1 MASLAVRTPFTIA
14 EALNRQKN
22 PMDITLFQFR
32 YPLTLSQVYQPMGN
46 FLRVVHGEP
55 GMKRSI
61 KKELL
66 RQKIADR
73 ESMLVAFSG
82 GVDSA
87 LLAALAHD
95 ILGDKS
101 SCVLI
106 DSPLMPRS
114 ARAEAEQVARDLDL
128 SLTIITVPILR
139 NEKFLKNPA
148 DRCYHCKEMIAGILK
163 QRAGELGVS
172 CIADGSNTSDLEE
185 YRPGLSAMTNEGV
198 VHPFIEAGM
207 TKQEIRNL
215 ARESGYSF
223 WNKPSASCL
232 ASRVAY
238 GEVITAG
245 KLGMIERAET
255 YLGEQGFSH
264 VRVRMHGNIARIEVN
279 KNDMAGIFTIRK
291 ELVKVFKQV
300 GFSYVTLDLEGYRS
314 GSMDEVP

>member
-1 MASLAVRTPFTIA
+1 MGVFSKIVHEESAMERT
-14 EALNRQKN
+14 
-22 PMDITLFQFR
+22 
-32 YPLTLSQVYQPMGN
+32 G
-46 FLRVVHGEP
+46 
-55 GMKRSI
+55 
-61 KKELL
+61 KKEVLG
-66 RQKIADR
+66 QKIAGR

-106 DSPLMPRS
+106 DSLLMPRS
-114 ARAEAEQVARDLDL
+114 ARAEAERIARDLDL
-128 SLTIITVPILR
+128 SLTIIPAPILN
-139 NEKFLKNPA
+139 NEKVWKNPV
-148 DRCYHCKEMIAGILK
+148 DRCYHCKEMIAGILQ
-163 QRAGELGVS
+163 QRAAELGVA
-172 CIADGSNTSDLEE
+172 CIADGSNMSDLEE
-185 YRPGLSAMTNEGV
+185 YRPGLKAMTNEGI

-207 TKQEIRNL
+207 TKQDIRNL

-232 ASRVAY
+232 ASRLPY
-238 GEVITAG
+238 GEVITAE

-255 YLGEQGFSH
+255 YLGEHGFDH
-264 VRVRMHGNIARIEVN
+264 VRVRMHGSTARIEVN
-279 KNDMAGIFTIRK
+279 KSDMAKIFKIQK
-291 ELVKVFKQV
+291 DLVKVFKQV

>member
-1 MASLAVRTPFTIA
+1 
-14 EALNRQKN
+14 
-22 PMDITLFQFR
+22 
-32 YPLTLSQVYQPMGN
+32 MGN
-46 FLRVVHGEP
+46 FLRVVHGGP

-106 DSPLMPRS
+106 DSPLTPRS
-114 ARAEAEQVARDLDL
+114 ARAEAELIARDLGL
-128 SLTIITVPILR
+128 SLTIITVPILS
-139 NEKFLKNPA
+139 NEKILKNPA

-172 CIADGSNTSDLEE
+172 CIADGSNMSDLEE

-255 YLGEQGFSH
+255 YLGELGFSH
-264 VRVRMHGNIARIEVN
+264 VRVRMQGNIARIEVN

>member
-1 MASLAVRTPFTIA
+1 
-14 EALNRQKN
+14 
-22 PMDITLFQFR
+22 
-32 YPLTLSQVYQPMGN
+32 MGN
-46 FLRVVHGEP
+46 FLRIVHEEP
-55 GMKRSI
+55 GMERSV

-114 ARAEAEQVARDLDL
+114 ARAEAELIARDLEL
-128 SLTIITVPILR
+128 SLNIIPVPILR
-139 NEKFLKNPA
+139 NEKFLKNSA
-148 DRCYHCKEMIAGILK
+148 NRCYHCKEMIAGILK

-172 CIADGSNTSDLEE
+172 CIADGSNMSDLEE
-185 YRPGLSAMTNEGV
+185 CRPGLSAMTNEGI

-207 TKQEIRNL
+207 TKQDIRNL

-238 GEVITAG
+238 GEVLTAE

-255 YLGEQGFSH
+255 YLEEHGFEH
-264 VRVRMHGNIARIEVN
+264 VRVRMHGDIARIEVN
-279 KNDMAGIFTIRK
+279 KNDMARIFTIRT

-300 GFSYVTLDLEGYRS
+300 GFPYVTLDLEGYRS
-314 GSMDEVP
+314 GSMDEVR

>member
-1 MASLAVRTPFTIA
+1 
-14 EALNRQKN
+14 
-22 PMDITLFQFR
+22 
-32 YPLTLSQVYQPMGN
+32 
-46 FLRVVHGEP
+46 
-55 GMKRSI
+55 MKRSE

-73 ESMLVAFSG
+73 GSMLVAFSG

-87 LLAALAHD
+87 LLASLSHD

-106 DSPLMPRS
+106 DSPLLPRS
-114 ARAEAEQVARDLDL
+114 ARADAERIARDLDL
-128 SLTIITVPILR
+128 SLTIIPVPILR
-139 NEKFLKNPA
+139 NERFLKNPA
-148 DRCYHCKEMIAGILK
+148 DRCYHCKKMIAGILK

-172 CIADGSNTSDLEE
+172 CIADGSNMSDLEE
-185 YRPGLSAMTNEGV
+185 YRPGLSAMTNEGI

-207 TKQEIRNL
+207 TKQDIRNL

-232 ASRVAY
+232 ASRLPY

-255 YLGEQGFSH
+255 YLGEHGFEH
-264 VRVRMHGNIARIEVN
+264 VRVRMHGNVARIEVS
-279 KNDMAGIFTIRK
+279 KNDMARIFRIRK
-291 ELVKVFKQV
+291 DLVKVFKQV
-300 GFSYVTLDLEGYRS
+300 GFPYVTLDLEGYRS